1 MKKRILAFVFVIS
14 LASCSTVPNRNFKY
28 GNETKPSIVGIWAML
43 PLRNGIANV
52 AEFTKDGKSNLY
64 SFNCRKKWSD
74 ETEPSTYTISND
86 GKNIR
91 LDSNGEIQELSLI
104 SISENEM
111 VLGQKVG
118 GNLLKFSYIKVS
130 RISPLCFLYKESKEE
145 SSKRTAFEKSDFTP
159 APWIPNS
166 PNIERYAGKWADE
179 KGIVQ
184 IEVNMDVDARYRVFH
199 ENDENWNYLYNDV
212 SWSGSE
218 LHFQS
223 FAYSDKRDLF
233 DHPYHKS
240 KGTMMLTPTDDFD
253 KIKWSFFIG
262 DKRFDYILSRK
273 LP

>member
-1 MKKRILAFVFVIS
+1 MQKRILVLVFAIS
-14 LASCSTVPNRNFKY
+14 LASCSVVPNSHLKY
-28 GNETKPSIVGIWAML
+28 RNETNPSIVGIWAML

-52 AEFTKDGKSNLY
+52 AEFTNDGKSNLY
-64 SFNCRKKWSD
+64 SFNCRKKSSG
-74 ETEPSTYTISND
+74 ETESSTYAISND
-86 GKNIR
+86 EKKIR
-91 LDSNGEIQELSLI
+91 LYSNGEIQELSLV

-118 GNLLKFSYIKVS
+118 GDLLKFSYIKIS
-130 RISPLCFLYKESKEE
+130 RISPLCFLYKEPKEE

-159 APWIPNS
+159 APWIPNN
-166 PNIERYAGKWADE
+166 PNIERYAGKWVDE
-179 KGIVQ
+179 KGSVQ
-184 IEVNMDVDARYRVFH
+184 IEVNMDADGRYRVFH
-199 ENDENWNYLYNDV
+199 ENSENWNYLYNDV

-240 KGTMMLTPTDDFD
+240 KMIMMLTPTDDLD
-253 KIKWSFFIG
+253 KIKWSFLIG
-262 DKRFDYILSRK
+262 NKRFDYILSRK